1 MFNESFWVGAAFVVF
16 VMLVFKP
23 LRNIITGALDKHS
36 AAVKKELEEAQKLKE
51 KAQEVLAAYE
61 RDHRNAAAEIEKIMA
76 YAKDEAARI
85 TREEEA
91 KLKGYL
97 TRRTELAMQ
106 KIAQAE
112 AAVIKELQEHAS
124 DITVSAARVLIAEH
138 LSKEAAEELVS
149 KSLFDIAR
157 KFH

>member
-16 VMLVFKP
+16 VMLVYKP
-23 LRNIITGALDKHS
+23 LRNLITGALDKHS
-36 AAVKKELEEAQKLKE
+36 TAVKKELDEAQKLKE
-51 KAQEVLAAYE
+51 KAQEILAAYE
-61 RDHRNAAAEIEKIMA
+61 RDHHNATIEIEKIMA
-76 YAKDEAARI
+76 YAQEEAARI
-85 TREEEA
+85 VREEET
-91 KLKGYL
+91 KLKEQL
-97 TRRTELAMQ
+97 AKRAELAMQ

-112 AAVIKELQEHAS
+112 AAVVKELQEHAA
-124 DITVSAARVLIAEH
+124 DITVSAARVLIAEY